1 MTDPAKAEKVRL
13 TKIEGTGIQIIRW
26 QKGDRQWTTIE
37 KQYKDKRDGS
47 WKKSNLYF
55 DEELAKVRD
64 ILNKEFPELDGIEVV
79 PQEDD
84 DMPY

>member
-1 MTDPAKAEKVRL
+1 MTDPAKAEKVRQI
-13 TKIEGTGIQIIRW
+13 KIEGTGINLIRW
-26 QKGDRQWTTIE
+26 QKGDRQWSTLE
-37 KQYKDKRDGS
+37 KQYKDKKDGQ
-47 WKKSNLYF
+47 WKKSTIFF

-64 ILNKEFPELDGIEVV
+64 TLNKEWPELDGIEIV